1 MVLASAKS
9 DKGAEGPVC
18 AAREAR
24 LIARAATSGALA
36 TFRRSKREPGH
47 PYVSKVGVAL
57 DGGGRALFLFSTL
70 AAHTQDLLAD
80 GRCSLLLEAP
90 ETMNNPLQSARA
102 TLCGRAHRLDGDE
115 ALAVRDIYLARHP
128 GAVRYA
134 DFGDFAFWAL
144 AVDKVHFVGGFG
156 VARWAKGADY
166 ALPQASVQAS
176 VQGNIAAARARLLEE
191 VNGARRA
198 ELLRAAGLSRG
209 WRAMDV
215 DPDGLTLGG
224 PKGRIARLNFPSP
237 AKDVRAWRARF
248 AACVNRATL

>member
-1 MVLASAKS
+1 
-9 DKGAEGPVC
+9 
-18 AAREAR
+18 
-24 LIARAATSGALA
+24 
-36 TFRRSKREPGH
+36 
-47 PYVSKVGVAL
+47 
-57 DGGGRALFLFSTL
+57 
-70 AAHTQDLLAD
+70 
-80 GRCSLLLEAP
+80 
-90 ETMNNPLQSARA
+90 
-102 TLCGRAHRLDGDE
+102 
-115 ALAVRDIYLARHP
+115 
-128 GAVRYA
+128 
-134 DFGDFAFWAL
+134 
-144 AVDKVHFVGGFG
+144 VDKVHFVGGFG